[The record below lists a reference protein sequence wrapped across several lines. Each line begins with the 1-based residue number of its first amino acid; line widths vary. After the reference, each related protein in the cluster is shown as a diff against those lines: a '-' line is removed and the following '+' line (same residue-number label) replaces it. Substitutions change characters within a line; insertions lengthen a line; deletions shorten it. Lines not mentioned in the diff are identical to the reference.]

1 MSSQALSKAK
11 TRRAGLQTT
20 APPPPQ
26 TLNQPSTEQKQKVS
40 IPMYLNILEKR
51 INSLDEKINNST
63 NLNSIQLE
71 VESEEGK
78 KTMNITEYMTDMD
91 TKFAMLIEEIANFKE
106 TISKLQTFTMDVT
119 KDMHNKLIEKKEDK
133 KAEKK
138 EENK

>member
-11 TRRAGLQTT
+11 SRRAGLQSTT
-20 APPPPQ
+20 PPTSTVNQIVEPP
-26 TLNQPSTEQKQKVS
+26 KQKMS
-40 IPMYLNILEKR
+40 IPMYLNILDKR
-51 INSLDEKINNST
+51 INSLDEKISNST

-91 TKFAMLIEEIANFKE
+91 TKFAMLVEEIANFKE

-119 KDMHNKLIEKKEDK
+119 KDMHNKLSEKEKK
-133 KAEKK
+133 EKK
-138 EENK
+138 EEKKEEKK

>member
-20 APPPPQ
+20 APPPPP
-26 TLNQPSTEQKQKVS
+26 TVNQPSTEQKQKVS

-133 KAEKK
+133 KVEKK

>member
-20 APPPPQ
+20 APPPPP
-26 TLNQPSTEQKQKVS
+26 TVNQPSTEQKQKVS

-133 KAEKK
+133 KLEKK

>member
-20 APPPPQ
+20 APPPPP
-26 TLNQPSTEQKQKVS
+26 TVNQPSTEQKQKVS

-119 KDMHNKLIEKKEDK
+119 KDMYNKLIEKKEDK
-133 KAEKK
+133 KVEKK